1 MGIESLTTKL
11 NYIQQNIFKGKAGIE
26 KDEITEI
33 SKKLNNIFSDE
44 DNDNYSNLFLN
55 ENYEVFIGILK
66 ALPASLLTDSIFAK
80 LDVEKLF
87 NYSQFLLEER
97 TSGNNT
103 NEAVLIIHELLNLF
117 RYSIWLQ
124 KISSDKKWESLFAD
138 LIESS
143 NYNFK
148 ILFTQRVRDYSDKTL
163 FKVIKGERYEEYS
176 WEKVNKSIHKYSSS
190 LRSCLEGL
198 TTEDMDVAFL
208 MENSI
213 EMALLD
219 IASLYSGIRNVM
231 IPANS
236 VSAHIS
242 FILNQ
247 SKVPIV
253 IASNE
258 KQLSKIKLV
267 KHELQYLK
275 KVILVEGKSIEE
287 WVIHFSDFLSKSKN
301 HFEETDVNVNDLTS
315 LMYTSGTT
323 GDPKGIMFS
332 QMNIVYKR
340 YMRAMALPKISDKDR
355 YLSFLPLFHT
365 FGRFLELSGAIFWG
379 AEYCFMENPS
389 VETMISNM
397 NLVKPT
403 IFISIPKK
411 WLQLYEAVNAHVN
424 IELDS
429 EEEIKKAVIE
439 VTGGDL
445 TWGLSAA
452 GFLPSEVFTFFQ
464 KYGITLM
471 SGFGM
476 TEATGG
482 ISMTPPGEYY
492 TNSLGIAL
500 PGIEMK
506 VAYDGELFI
515 KGKYVMLG
523 YYKQDDSVTFDEEGW
538 MPTGDIMKQNKNGF
552 IEIIDRKKEIYKNIK
567 GETIAPQKI
576 ENFFR
581 DFKSVKQVFIVGDHR
596 PFNTLL
602 IYPNYE
608 EAQTFFDKM
617 DEKQKHEYFS
627 SIIVTVN
634 NFIAPFER
642 IVNFSIIERAFELEL
657 GELTSKGTYKR
668 RVIENNFGE
677 IIELMYEKT
686 HTNIQIGKIDVKIP
700 NWFLREKGS
709 LSGDVIAIGHK
720 LVFPK
725 LNKELVIDII
735 DEEKLHIQIGGYI
748 YKLRTH
754 QLDLQPLLTNASLW
768 LGNKE
773 LHDFTGDSI
782 IQWTRKHATEE
793 GIHFID
799 TCDIIVDNADFITEM
814 KKYITVGEDSLQ
826 GLHKALLILQSNS
839 FNSAQYGIKYL
850 AQIVSDNL
858 SVNYLL
864 VKTILLR
871 PNITKLVQIRREM
884 LKLVFENNLEFNL
897 RKVINLYLNFNSNL
911 IEEEIIDSAVE
922 NINKNIF
929 IDVIELVLNDRLE
942 NYKRA
947 TDINLTCYPTLLNLV
962 TQFGIL
968 HPTTYVRLRQILVNL
983 QLMKE
988 HSTLAKLASKARYNV
1003 RIGFREW
1010 LGKNQKIA
1018 VDMENG
1024 DEYRWCDVLV
1034 FEDRIVKQDVQLL
1047 TEVITETPVLRE
1059 AIFLFSKGKLIRLSN
1074 ILPSG
1079 VWISFMRKYHNKT
1092 LYRISVQTRYQGAFD
1107 IVMTINR
1114 DRIDDDIYKEVN
1126 WLVMAGS
1133 NIIAKDL
1140 VENFGGYWRDYKVWT
1155 NQYNL
1160 GNNVAKIISRDIRK
1174 KDSLIKERIKQLW
1187 PFFIWNASVA
1197 NMNFWLVS
1205 GKRYILADSTT
1216 KNFIIPSHDY
1226 QTGTK
1231 ILSLSETI
1239 PFKSVSQLIN
1249 YFYEDFVLNT
1259 IEEYNFLKIK
1269 TIWNYIFSGV
1279 IDAIGEIEGL
1289 KFLIKYREEL
1299 SGIETNDGR
1308 IAFLNDI
1315 ISVVENRK
1323 FLPERLYFAIK
1334 RFHKWHKLNNNAS
1347 FKAQAEMLKELS
1359 LTYHLSE
1366 VEKTYP
1372 EVRTRFFSETVF
1384 LNSSNTTKDV
1394 LNRLAAE
1401 YHGKSEMNK
1410 EDLLK
1415 QISTLQAEYDLSEKE
1430 KFFLARLSFPH
1441 LKPTVS
1447 ADFMKVKGEISP
1459 EANLVIHI
1467 NDYEGNPFYIRMPIT
1482 PKEISKLHQLFIDA
1496 NLLVSFQSKHNFLV
1510 AISERGFIIGG
1521 LFYIKSSDN
1530 RVHMEKIVVSDHF
1543 RRKGI
1548 SDLLMNEFFERM
1560 KSDGFKYVTTGFFRP
1575 EYFYRFGF
1583 KVERKYSGLVK
1594 KFDVESDKKE

>member
-1 MGIESLTTKL
+1 MATENINTKL

-26 KDEITEI
+26 ENEISEI
-33 SKKLNNIFSDE
+33 SKELNNIFSDKA
-44 DNDNYSNLFLN
+44 NYPTLLVNKKF
-55 ENYEVFIGILK
+55 EIFIEILK
-66 ALPASLLTDSIFAK
+66 ALPTSLLTDSI
-80 LDVEKLF
+80 LTELNVEKLYD
-87 NYSQFLLEER
+87 YSLY
-97 TSGNNT
+97 
-103 NEAVLIIHELLNLF
+103 LIVKAKGGDDANAAILTIHELLNLF
-117 RYSIWLQ
+117 RYSSWLQ
-124 KISSDKKWESLFAD
+124 KISKDKKWEKLFAD

-176 WEKVNKSIHKYSSS
+176 WERVNKSIQKYSNS

-198 TTEDMDVAFL
+198 ETDDMDVAFL
-208 MENSI
+208 MENSVD
-213 EMALLD
+213 MALLD

-231 IPANS
+231 VPANS
-236 VSAHIS
+236 VPAHIS

-253 IASNE
+253 IVSNE
-258 KQLSKIKLV
+258 KQLSKIKSV
-267 KHELQYLK
+267 MPELKYLK
-275 KVILVEGKSIEE
+275 KVILLEGKSIES
-287 WVIHFSDFLSKSKN
+287 WVLPFSEFLSSCN
-301 HFEETDVNVNDLTS
+301 NEFEETEINVSDLTS

-340 YMRAMALPKISDKDR
+340 YMRAMALPLISDKDR

-411 WLQLYEAVNAHVN
+411 WLQLYEAVNARVN

-429 EEEIKKAVIE
+429 EEEIEKAVIE
-439 VTGGDL
+439 VTGGEL

-452 GFLPSEVFTFFQ
+452 GFLPSEIFAFFQ

-492 TNSLGIAL
+492 TNSLGTSL

-506 VAYDGELFI
+506 VADDGELLI

-523 YYKQDDSVTFDEEGW
+523 YYQQDDSITFDAAGW
-538 MPTGDIMKQNKNGF
+538 LPTGDIMKQDKNGF

-581 DFKSVKQVFIVGDHR
+581 DFENVKQVFLVGDHR

-602 IYPNYE
+602 LYPNYE

-617 DEKQKHEYFS
+617 DEKQNHEYFS

-642 IVNFSIIERAFELEL
+642 IVNFAIIDRPFDIEL
-657 GELTSKGTYKR
+657 GELTPKGTYKR
-668 RVIENNFGE
+668 RVIENNFDE
-677 IIELMYEKT
+677 VIESMYEKT
-686 HTNIQIGKIDVKIP
+686 HTNIQVGKIDVKIP

-709 LSGDVIAIGHK
+709 LSGDVIAAGNE

-725 LNKELVIDII
+725 LNKQLVIDIV
-735 DEEKLHIQIGGYI
+735 DEEKLHVQIGGYI
-748 YKLRTH
+748 YKLKTH
-754 QLDLQPLLTNASLW
+754 QLDLQPILTNASLW

-773 LHDFTGDSI
+773 LHDFTGNSI
-782 IQWTRKHATEE
+782 IQWTRKHATED
-793 GIHFID
+793 GLSFVD
-799 TCDIIVDNADFITEM
+799 TFDIVLGNQNLIREM
-814 KKYITVGEDSLQ
+814 EKYITVGEDSLQ
-826 GLHKALLILQSNS
+826 GLHKALLILQCDS

-850 AQIVSDNL
+850 SQIISDNM
-858 SVNYLL
+858 SVNYSL

-871 PNITKLVQIRREM
+871 PNISRLVKIRREM
-884 LKLVFENNLEFNL
+884 FKIVFQYNTEFNL
-897 RKVINLYLNFNSNL
+897 RDVINLYLDFDNNL
-911 IEEEIIDSAVE
+911 IDEEIISTAVE

-929 IDVIELVLNDRLE
+929 IKVVEQVLNDRLE

-947 TDINLTCYPTLLNLV
+947 KDVNLTCYPTLLNMV

-968 HPTTYVRLRQILVNL
+968 HPTTYERIRQILVNL
-983 QLMKE
+983 QLMRE
-988 HSTLAKLASKARYNV
+988 HSTLAELAWKARFDV
-1003 RIGFREW
+1003 RTGFREW
-1010 LGKNQKIA
+1010 LGSNQKIA
-1018 VDMENG
+1018 VDMETG
-1024 DEYRWCDVLV
+1024 DEYRWSDVLI
-1034 FEDRIVKQDVQLL
+1034 FEDGIAPKDVQLL
-1047 TEVITETPVLRE
+1047 TEAITESPVLRE
-1059 AIFLFSKGKLIRLSN
+1059 AIFLFSTGKLIRLSN

-1079 VWISFMRKYHNKT
+1079 IWISFMREYHNKT
-1092 LYRISVQTRYQGAFD
+1092 LYRISVQTRYEGAFD
-1107 IVMTINR
+1107 IVITINR
-1114 DRIDDDIYKEVN
+1114 DRVDEDIFTEVN

-1133 NIIAKDL
+1133 NLIAKDL
-1140 VENFGGYWRDYKVWT
+1140 VEDFGGYWRDYKVWT

-1160 GNNVAKIISRDIRK
+1160 GNNVARVISREIRK
-1174 KDSLIKERIKQLW
+1174 KDDFTKERITQLW
-1187 PFFIWNASVA
+1187 PFFLWNATVA
-1197 NMNFWLVS
+1197 SFNFWLVS
-1205 GKRYILADSTT
+1205 GKRYILTDSTT
-1216 KNFIIPSHDY
+1216 KNFIIPTHDY

-1239 PFKSVSQLIN
+1239 PFESVSKLIDG
-1249 YFYEDFVLNT
+1249 FYEDFVLKT
-1259 IEEYNFLKIK
+1259 LEEYDFLKIK
-1269 TIWNYIFSGV
+1269 KIWGYIFSGV
-1279 IDAIGEIEGL
+1279 IDAIGEIDGL
-1289 KFLIKYREEL
+1289 KLLIQYREEL
-1299 SGIETNDGR
+1299 AGIKLNDDR
-1308 IAFLNDI
+1308 MVFLNDM

-1323 FLPERLYFAIK
+1323 FLPKTLYFAIK
-1334 RFHKWHKLNNNAS
+1334 RFHRWYKINKDAS
-1347 FKAQAEMLKELS
+1347 FTAQAEMLKELY
-1359 LTYHLSE
+1359 LTYRMSE
-1366 VEKTYP
+1366 LEKTYP

-1401 YHGKSEMNK
+1401 YHGKSEMDK

-1441 LKPTVS
+1441 LKPSVS
-1447 ADFMKVKGEISP
+1447 ADFLKVKGEISP
-1459 EANLVIHI
+1459 GANLVIQI
-1467 NDYEGNPFYIRMPIT
+1467 NDYEGNPFFIRMPVT

-1496 NLLVSFQSKHNFLV
+1496 NLLVSFQNKHNFLV

-1521 LFYIKSSDN
+1521 LFYLKFSEDT
-1530 RVHMEKIVVSDHF
+1530 VHMEKIVVSNHY

-1594 KFDVESDKKE
+1594 ELDVDTENK